1 MKTKHWIGLLV
12 VVALA
17 AVLVGANEAAPRP
30 EPLRAAVCDMHQA
43 MTAYRRLV
51 DLRDRLDKDDKS
63 FKEEGKRRADLVE
76 QMLKQLGDLKKN
88 TPDYQKL
95 DQVCWD
101 KMYDLRVYQEVEQNK
116 LDRQRRDGLQACYE
130 DLLTEVALYC
140 QENGLDLVE
149 YVGPVPLDSARN
161 VQELESLI
169 NSRRILFN
177 SSRIDISDTIAARL
191 NARYKAATSPAP
203 AAPPK

>member
-1 MKTKHWIGLLV
+1 
-12 VVALA
+12 
-17 AVLVGANEAAPRP
+17 
-30 EPLRAAVCDMHQA
+30 

-88 TPDYQKL
+88 TPDYQRL